1 MITRN
6 TPKNSKQFI
15 CETCNFKC
23 SNKQDYTRHL
33 ITRKHKMITNGNIN
47 DNDKSPK
54 VYMCDCGKN
63 YNFASGLSRHKTK
76 CNFQQENTPK
86 EENPPKEDDKDKVIN
101 TLIKKN
107 DEMGNLV
114 LLLVKNLQDSQ
125 EIMVKTMIDNQ
136 DNQNV
141 LVKNMQDK
149 QVEITTKII
158 KELIPHVGGTTN
170 TTNTAGDHNNL
181 TNSQNTLNFYLTH
194 TCKDAESLTEF
205 TSRFCER
212 IETFFTGN
220 FQKIANYQEDLAKNV
235 QEMFFECLEDK
246 PQENKFIQTTDT
258 KNGIYFVKEPNK
270 VEKELTFGD
279 SKFVKYKDGFEKTG
293 SRIGHEINKVLQP
306 SRNECMEEYKKQL
319 VSKPKE
325 EDYEED
331 EDYEKA
337 KDEYHKSTGKVEE
350 NLMYQTYHAG
360 NIFEN
365 KKTKEKIMSNT
376 KRPKVEA

>member
-1 MITRN
+1 MI
-6 TPKNSKQFI
+6 Q
-15 CETCNFKC
+15 E
-23 SNKQDYTRHL
+23 
-33 ITRKHKMITNGNIN
+33 RKEM
-47 DNDKSPK
+47 
-54 VYMCDCGKN
+54 
-63 YNFASGLSRHKTK
+63 LEER
-76 CNFQQENTPK
+76 K
-86 EENPPKEDDKDKVIN
+86 E
-101 TLIKKN
+101 
-107 DEMGNLV
+107 M
-114 LLLVKNLQDSQ
+114 
-125 EIMVKTMIDNQ
+125 
-136 DNQNV
+136 
-141 LVKNMQDK
+141 
-149 QVEITTKII
+149 
-158 KELIPHVGGTTN
+158 KELIILMVKSMQENQSNQIEQTTNLIKDVIPHVAPTNN

-181 TNSQNTLNFYLTH
+181 TNSQNTLNFYLTN

-220 FQKIANYQEDLAKNV
+220 FQKIANNQEDLTKNV

-258 KNGIYFVKEPNK
+258 KNGVYFVKEPNK

-293 SRIGHEINKVLQP
+293 DRIGHEISKVLQP

-331 EDYEKA
+331 DDYEKA
-337 KDEYHKSTGKVEE
+337 KDEYHKSTGQVEE
-350 NLMYQTYHAG
+350 NLMFQTYHAG

-365 KKTKEKIMSNT
+365 KKTKEKVMSNT

>member
-1 MITRN
+1 MVMPKM
-6 TPKNSKQFI
+6 PKNAEKYI
-15 CETCNFKC
+15 CEECNFKC
-23 SNKQDYTRHL
+23 SKLSNYNTHL
-33 ITRKHKMITNGNIN
+33 LTAKHKMITNGNIN

-54 VYMCDCGKN
+54 VYICDCGKK

-86 EENPPKEDDKDKVIN
+86 EENPPKEDERDKLINILFNYKKEDDKDKVID
-101 TLIKKN
+101 TLLKQN
-107 DEMGNLV
+107 GEMQNLV
-114 LLLVKNLQDSQ
+114 LLLVKSMQENQSNQIEQTTNL
-125 EIMVKTMIDNQ
+125 
-136 DNQNV
+136 
-141 LVKNMQDK
+141 
-149 QVEITTKII
+149 I
-158 KELIPHVGGTTN
+158 KDVIPHVGGTTN

-181 TNSQNTLNFYLTH
+181 TNSQNTLNFYLTN

-246 PQENKFIQTTDT
+246 TQENKFIQTTDT

-270 VEKELTFGD
+270 VEQELTFGD

-293 SRIGHEINKVLQP
+293 DRIGHEISKVLQP

-331 EDYEKA
+331 DDYEKA

-365 KKTKEKIMSNT
+365 KKMKEKIMSNT

>member
-1 MITRN
+1 M
-6 TPKNSKQFI
+6 PKNAEKYV
-15 CETCNFKC
+15 CEYCDYKC
-23 SNKQDYTRHL
+23 SKLSNYNIHL
-33 ITRKHKMITNGNIN
+33 TTRKHLILTNTSIGLTQKNTN
-47 DNDKSPK
+47 TKFS
-54 VYMCDCGKN
+54 CDCGKI
-63 YNFASGLSRHKTK
+63 YNHRQSLYNHKKK

-86 EENPPKEDDKDKVIN
+86 EEITPKEDERDKLINILFNDKKEMIQERKEMLEERKEMKE
-101 TLIKKN
+101 LII
-107 DEMGNLV
+107 L
-114 LLLVKNLQDSQ
+114 
-125 EIMVKTMIDNQ
+125 MVKSMQ
-136 DNQNV
+136 DNQTNQTN
-141 LVKNMQDK
+141 L
-149 QVEITTKII
+149 I
-158 KELIPHVGGTTN
+158 KDVIPHVAPTNN

-181 TNSQNTLNFYLTH
+181 TNSQNTLNFYLTN

-220 FQKIANYQEDLAKNV
+220 FQKIANNQEDLTKNV

-279 SKFVKYKDGFEKTG
+279 SKFVKYKDSFKKTG

-306 SRNECMEEYKKQL
+306 CKNECLEELEKSL
-319 VSKPKE
+319 VPRPKE

-337 KDEYHKSTGKVEE
+337 KDEYHKSTGTVKD
-350 NLMYQTYHAG
+350 NLMFQTYHAA
-360 NIFEN
+360 NIFDS
-365 KKTKEKIMSNT
+365 KKVTEKVMSNT
-376 KRPKVEA
+376 KRPKAVL

>member
-1 MITRN
+1 MEIEKPQK
-6 TPKNSKQFI
+6 TPNEFI
-15 CETCNFKC
+15 CITCDFKC
-23 SNKQDYTRHL
+23 CNKKDYNRHL
-33 ITRKHKMITNGNIN
+33 STRKHKWKSDGNVGNEKKTYNCNGCNKNFKTN
-47 DNDKSPK
+47 
-54 VYMCDCGKN
+54 
-63 YNFASGLSRHKTK
+63 SGLWKHKK
-76 CNFQQENTPK
+76 ICKLLQENTPK
-86 EENPPKEDDKDKVIN
+86 KENTPKEDERDKLINILFNDKKEMLEGRYRDMLEDRKEMLEDRKEMLEERKEMKE
-101 TLIKKN
+101 LII
-107 DEMGNLV
+107 L
-114 LLLVKNLQDSQ
+114 
-125 EIMVKTMIDNQ
+125 MVKS
-136 DNQNV
+136 
-141 LVKNMQDK
+141 MQD
-149 QVEITTKII
+149 V
-158 KELIPHVGGTTN
+158 IPHVGGTNN

-181 TNSQNTLNFYLTH
+181 TNSQNTLNFYLTN

-220 FQKIANYQEDLAKNV
+220 FQKIANNQEDLTKNV

-258 KNGIYFVKEPNK
+258 KNGVYFVKEPNK

-293 SRIGHEINKVLQP
+293 DRIGHEISKVLQP

-325 EDYEED
+325 EDYED
-331 EDYEKA
+331 FDDYEKA
-337 KDEYHKSTGKVEE
+337 KDEYHKSTGQVEE
-350 NLMYQTYHAG
+350 NLMFQTYHAG

-365 KKTKEKIMSNT
+365 KKTKEKVMSNT